1 MFLFRYP
8 DMREITRTYGTAN
21 NLASFPEETGIGEN
35 DMEQNGDDE
44 EEEDS
49 SIRRTVSTS
58 SASSL
63 RTAWASKQSLATADK
78 TDLTP
83 EPNMLRR
90 HSVPKGHASKQ
101 FMSKCPLTRVRV
113 PQSMGPFYPTHL
125 EVIPESLFESSLSL
139 ASIPAPV
146 EYPQPYLRSKCL
158 WSFVKQLFTAK
169 SKPKDGKKV
178 QKHSL
183 LPPNC
188 KIREIETNAI
198 GKLSDCQIK
207 CSSEGK
213 VAKCFKK
220 FSFASLRKLIQ
231 KSGSDATQDI
241 SPRPILLHSPLP
253 PSQYP
258 YPISS
263 GPPDNDS
270 ILLEQISDF
279 CDRDL
284 LYRMSDQECE
294 LLWHLR
300 EDCKR
305 ALPNALNKL
314 LLSFKWNNQKSVAQA
329 LSLLQDWPKI
339 PPSKAL
345 ELLDYAYADSHVRK
359 YAIECLKGCCAFG

>member
-1 MFLFRYP
+1 MFCLFRYP
-8 DMREITRTYGTAN
+8 DIREISRTYGTAS

-35 DMEQNGDDE
+35 DGEQNGG

-49 SIRRTVSTS
+49 SIRRTMSTS

-63 RTAWASKQSLATADK
+63 RTAWATKQSLAISEKAD
-78 TDLTP
+78 LIP
-83 EPNMLRR
+83 EPSAVRR

-101 FMSKCPLTRVRV
+101 FMSKCPPTRVRV

-125 EVIPESLFESSLSL
+125 EVIPESLLESSLSL

-146 EYPQPYLRSKCL
+146 EYPQPCLRSKCL

-178 QKHSL
+178 QKHSRM
-183 LPPNC
+183 PPKC
-188 KIREIETNAI
+188 KIRESESMAT

-213 VAKCFKK
+213 VAKCFKML
-220 FSFASLRKLIQ
+220 SFASLRKLIQ
-231 KSGSDATQDI
+231 KSESDATQDN
-241 SPRPILLHSPLP
+241 SPSPILLRPLLP
-253 PSQYP
+253 PSQCP
-258 YPISS
+258 YPDSS

-359 YAIECLKGCCAFG
+359 YAIECLKGWWPFG